1 MRPFTLQ
8 RSILQRLF
16 PVILLPAALLT
27 GTFAAQSQQTP
38 QNAAAAQVPEPAQ
51 AASDAPITAE
61 DIGDSL
67 LVKRRYQEA
76 LDSYKKMSN
85 PSADLWNKMGI
96 AYQMLFDLK
105 DATRCYKESLR
116 LSPTHAWAL
125 NNLGTI
131 YDAHSDFA
139 RAEPLYRKA
148 FEADPQSAR
157 IAMNLGTNLMT
168 QRKYSEGSEMYK
180 KAMTLDPEVFGSTE
194 GPISEN
200 AVPLEQRGAMNYYM
214 ARDYA
219 QSGDFEHALKYL
231 RKALNEGYSSST
243 EVAQDS
249 SFAGLRENAA
259 YKRLMAEQ
267 SKKPVS
273 PHQASDNPAPVPQ
286 GGDE

>member
-1 MRPFTLQ
+1 MKPLGPHGSF
-8 RSILQRLF
+8 LQRLF
-16 PVILLPAALLT
+16 PVILLPATLIL
-27 GTFAAQSQQTP
+27 GTSAAQSQKTP
-38 QNAAAAQVPEPAQ
+38 QNAAAAQNAEPPQ
-51 AASDAPITAE
+51 ASSDAPITAE

-67 LVKRRYQEA
+67 LVKRRYHEA
-76 LDSYKKMSN
+76 LDAYKKMSH

-96 AYQMLFDLK
+96 AYQMMFDLK
-105 DATRCYKESLR
+105 DAARCYKESLH
-116 LSPTHAWAL
+116 LSPAHAWAL

-139 RAEPLYRKA
+139 KAEPLYRKA
-148 FEADPQSAR
+148 FQADPQSAR

-180 KAMTLDPEVFGSTE
+180 KAMALDPEVFGSTE

-219 QSGDFEHALKYL
+219 VSGDLEHAIKYL
-231 RKALNEGYSSST
+231 RKALNEGYSNPND
-243 EVAQDS
+243 VAQDS
-249 SFAGLRENAA
+249 SFAGLRKNAA
-259 YKRLMAEQ
+259 YQRLMAEQ
-267 SKKPVS
+267 SKQAAS
-273 PHQASDNPAPVPQ
+273 HHQASDDLPPAPQ